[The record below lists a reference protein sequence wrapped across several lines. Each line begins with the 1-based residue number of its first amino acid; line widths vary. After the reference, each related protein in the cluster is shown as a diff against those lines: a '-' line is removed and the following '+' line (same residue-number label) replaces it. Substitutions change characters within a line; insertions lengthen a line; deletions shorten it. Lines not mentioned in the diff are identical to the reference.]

1 MKKRLRRE
9 RLKHG
14 KPADMAA
21 AIDVIVKRVAALPVL
36 DDRTPGEI
44 IGYYENDLPT

>member
-1 MKKRLRRE
+1 MGSQPTWL
-9 RLKHG
+9 
-14 KPADMAA
+14 A